1 VTAELTDGLAD
12 ALDGTGRLVDGVRD
26 EQWPGPTPGPEMLV
40 HGWDLARATG
50 QPVSFPEELA
60 EQELA
65 FGRGALQAIPPG
77 RAPFGPP
84 QPAAADAPVIGQ
96 LAALLGRAV
105 TPG

>member
-40 HGWDLARATG
+40 HGWD
-50 QPVSFPEELA
+50 
-60 EQELA
+60 
-65 FGRGALQAIPPG
+65 IPPG

-84 QPAAADAPVIGQ
+84 QPAAVDAPVIDQ